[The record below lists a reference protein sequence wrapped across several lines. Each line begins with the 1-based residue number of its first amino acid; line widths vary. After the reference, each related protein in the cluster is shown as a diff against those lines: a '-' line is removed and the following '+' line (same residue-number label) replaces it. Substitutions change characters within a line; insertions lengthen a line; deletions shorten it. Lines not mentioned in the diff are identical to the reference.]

1 MIATKPAFLGLFRRG
16 GWCRMASVVF
26 FRSAVNDLL
35 PGAVIKLKWNQDPFQ
50 GVNEIMLESAENS
63 HFRDDVPSW
72 SGEDYPQIPGIP
84 LWITL
89 WVDGAEA

>member
-1 MIATKPAFLGLFRRG
+1 
-16 GWCRMASVVF
+16 
-26 FRSAVNDLL
+26 
-35 PGAVIKLKWNQDPFQ
+35 
-50 GVNEIMLESAENS
+50 MLETAENS

-89 WVDGAEA
+89 WVDEAEA